1 MRGEERPRV
10 GGGEVCE
17 EKGEEEQ
24 EVGWHGDE
32 TEAGEVALRDGG

>member
-1 MRGEERPRV
+1 MRGEERPGV
-10 GGGEVCE
+10 GGGKVCE
-17 EKGEEEQ
+17 EKGEKEQ